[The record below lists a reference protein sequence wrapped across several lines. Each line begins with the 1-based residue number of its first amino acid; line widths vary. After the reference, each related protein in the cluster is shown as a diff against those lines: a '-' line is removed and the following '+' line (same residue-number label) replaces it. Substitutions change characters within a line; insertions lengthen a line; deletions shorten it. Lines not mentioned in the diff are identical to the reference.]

1 MNARPAALH
10 DRIRRDV
17 EKRIMAGEWRPGHRI
32 PYEHE
37 LMADYG
43 CARMTVNR
51 AISALVQAGLIERRK
66 RAGSFVAAPRFD
78 RAALAIPDIRSE
90 VLGKGQAYGLELLG
104 KAERGA
110 NAEDHALLGG
120 AERVLA
126 LECRH
131 LADGRPHALESRL
144 INLAVVP
151 DAAAADFALHPPGS
165 WLLEHVPWTEAE
177 HRITA
182 VNADAAAAEALG
194 LEPGAACL
202 SLERRTWRGAA
213 GVTYARQLFPGASGA
228 LVAQFKAR

>member
-17 EKRIMAGEWRPGHRI
+17 EARILSGEWRPGHRI

-51 AISALVQAGLIERRK
+51 AISALVQAGLVERRK
-66 RAGSFVAAPRFD
+66 RAGSFVSAPRFD

-90 VLGKGQAYGLELLG
+90 VAAKGQAYGLELLSR
-104 KAERGA
+104 AERKA
-110 NAEDHALLGG
+110 SAEDKALLSG
-120 AERVLA
+120 AARVLA
-126 LECRH
+126 IECRH
-131 LADGRPHALESRL
+131 LADGRPHALEARL
-144 INLAVVP
+144 INLDAVP
-151 DAAAADFALHPPGS
+151 GAADADFAAEPPGS

-182 VNADAAAAEALG
+182 VAADAAMATGLDLAE
-194 LEPGAACL
+194 GAACL

-228 LVAQFKAR
+228 LVAQFRAR

>member
-1 MNARPAALH
+1 MTALH
-10 DRIRRDV
+10 DRIRRDI
-17 EKRIMAGEWRPGHRI
+17 EKRILAGEWRPGHRI

-51 AISALVQAGLIERRK
+51 AVSALVQAGLIERRK

-90 VLGKGQAYGLELLG
+90 VTARGQRYGLELLRSEVRAASG
-104 KAERGA
+104 EEAVLLSGA
-110 NAEDHALLGG
+110 TA
-120 AERVLA
+120 RVLA

-131 LADGRPHALESRL
+131 MADGVPHALETRL

-151 DAAAADFALHPPGS
+151 EAAGADFAAHPPGS

-182 VNADAAAAEALG
+182 VSADAKAAAALG
-194 LEPGAACL
+194 LAPGTACL
-202 SLERRTWRGAA
+202 ALERRTWRGPA
-213 GVTYARQLFPGASGA
+213 GVTWARQLFPGEAGG
-228 LVAQFKAR
+228 LVAHFKAR

>member
-1 MNARPAALH
+1 VSALH

-17 EKRIMAGEWRPGHRI
+17 QKRILSGEWRPGHRI

-51 AISALVQAGLIERRK
+51 ALSALVQAGLIERRK
-66 RAGSFVAAPRFD
+66 RAGSFVSAPRFD

-90 VLGKGQAYGLELLG
+90 VAALGQAYGLELLHR
-104 KAERGA
+104 AERRPTA
-110 NAEDHALLGG
+110 VDSARLGG
-120 AERVLA
+120 AGRILA

-131 LADGRPHALESRL
+131 SADGRPHALESRL
-144 INLAVVP
+144 INLGVVP
-151 DAAAADFALHPPGS
+151 EAAEADFAVDPPGS

-182 VNADAAAAEALG
+182 VSADAATAEALDLAEG
-194 LEPGAACL
+194 DACL
-202 SLERRTWRGAA
+202 SLERWTWRGEE

-228 LVAQFKAR
+228 LVAHFKAR

>member
-1 MNARPAALH
+1 MSALH

-17 EKRIMAGEWRPGHRI
+17 QKRILSGEWRPGHRI

-51 AISALVQAGLIERRK
+51 ALSALVQAGLIERRK
-66 RAGSFVAAPRFD
+66 RAGSFVSAPRFD

-90 VLGKGQAYGLELLG
+90 VAAKGQAYGLELLHR
-104 KAERGA
+104 AERRPTAADSARLAGA
-110 NAEDHALLGG
+110 G
-120 AERVLA
+120 RILA

-131 LADGRPHALESRL
+131 SADGRPHALESRL
-144 INLAVVP
+144 INLGVVP
-151 DAAAADFALHPPGS
+151 QAAEADFAIDPPGS

-182 VNADAAAAEALG
+182 VSADAAMAEALDLAEG
-194 LEPGAACL
+194 DACL
-202 SLERRTWRGAA
+202 SLERRTWRGEE

-228 LVAQFKAR
+228 LVAHFKAR

>member
-1 MNARPAALH
+1 MTALH
-10 DRIRRDV
+10 DRIRRDI
-17 EKRIMAGEWRPGHRI
+17 EKRILAGEWRPGHRI

-51 AISALVQAGLIERRK
+51 AVSALVQAGLIERRK

-78 RAALAIPDIRSE
+78 RAALAIPDIRNE
-90 VLGKGQAYGLELLG
+90 IIAQGQVYGLELLRREQRRPSDEEATLLSG
-104 KAERGA
+104 ARG
-110 NAEDHALLGG
+110 E
-120 AERVLA
+120 VLA

-131 LADGRPHALESRL
+131 LADGAPHALETRV

-151 DAAAADFALHPPGS
+151 EAAEADFTAQPPGS

-182 VNADAAAAEALG
+182 VNADAATARA

-202 SLERRTWRGAA
+202 SLERRTWRGGA
-213 GVTYARQLFPGASGA
+213 GVTYARQLFPGGASG
-228 LVAQFKAR
+228 LVGHFKAR

>member
-1 MNARPAALH
+1 MTAIH
-10 DRIRRDV
+10 DRIRRDI

-51 AISALVQAGLIERRK
+51 AVSALVQSGLIERRR
-66 RAGSFVAAPRFD
+66 RAGSFVSAPRFD

-90 VLGKGQAYGLELLG
+90 VIARGQDYALELL
-104 KAERGA
+104 AREERA
-110 NAEDHALLGG
+110 ATSEDLALLGTAG
-120 AERVLA
+120 AVLA
-126 LECRH
+126 LECLH
-131 LADGRPHALESRL
+131 TADGAPYALESRL
-144 INLAVVP
+144 ISLATVP
-151 DAAAADFALHPPGS
+151 SAATVDFAEHPPGS

-182 VNADAAAAEALG
+182 VNADAVTAARLELAE
-194 LEPGAACL
+194 GAACL
-202 SLERRTWRGAA
+202 ALERRTWRGRK
-213 GVTYARQLFPGASGA
+213 GVTHARQLFPGGSGG

>member
-1 MNARPAALH
+1 MSALH

-17 EKRIMAGEWRPGHRI
+17 QKRILSGEWRPGHRI

-51 AISALVQAGLIERRK
+51 ALSALVQAGLIERRK
-66 RAGSFVAAPRFD
+66 RAGSFVSAPRFD

-90 VLGKGQAYGLELLG
+90 VAAKGQAYGLELLHR
-104 KAERGA
+104 AERRPTA
-110 NAEDHALLGG
+110 ADSARLGG
-120 AERVLA
+120 AGRILA

-131 LADGRPHALESRL
+131 SADGRPHALESRL
-144 INLAVVP
+144 INLGVVP
-151 DAAAADFALHPPGS
+151 QAAQADFAKDPPGS

-182 VNADAAAAEALG
+182 VGADAATAEALG
-194 LEPGAACL
+194 LVKGDACL
-202 SLERRTWRGAA
+202 SLERWTWRGEE

-228 LVAQFKAR
+228 LVAHFKAR

>member
-1 MNARPAALH
+1 MSALH

-17 EKRIMAGEWRPGHRI
+17 EKRIMSGEWRPGHRI

-51 AISALVQAGLIERRK
+51 AISALVQAGLVERRK
-66 RAGSFVAAPRFD
+66 RAGSFVSAPRFD

-90 VLGKGQAYGLELLG
+90 VIARGQAYSL
-104 KAERGA
+104 
-110 NAEDHALLGG
+110 ALLSRE
-120 AERVLA
+120 ERMPSLEEAALLSTAGRILA
-126 LECRH
+126 LECSH
-131 LADGRPHALESRL
+131 TANGDPYALETRL
-144 INLAVVP
+144 ISLSAVP
-151 DAAAADFALHPPGS
+151 GAAAVDFAEHPPGT

-182 VNADAAAAEALG
+182 VNADADTAVRLG
-194 LEPGAACL
+194 LVEGAACL
-202 SLERRTWRGAA
+202 SLERRTWRGHE
-213 GVTYARQLFPGASGA
+213 GVTYARQLFPGGSNG